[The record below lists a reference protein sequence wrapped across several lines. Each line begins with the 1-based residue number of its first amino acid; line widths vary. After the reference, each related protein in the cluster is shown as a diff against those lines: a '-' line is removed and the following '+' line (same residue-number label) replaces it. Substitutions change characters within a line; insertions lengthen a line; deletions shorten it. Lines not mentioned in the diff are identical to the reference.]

1 MKLLLSGLDTVECA
15 YFLRPA
21 LGCRL
26 DFQALA
32 LQRETLTYAAVAAKR
47 HQRSPAVTP
56 ARLVNSPTLL
66 TGLLKCGVCG
76 AGMTLATGKGGRYRY
91 YKCNTRIAQHAKA
104 CTTPAVPMDKLD
116 ALVLTAL
123 ADKVLTPERLKAMLQ
138 EMRLHLKQAQAQQS
152 DGLRVLQKELDELE
166 TATNRLYEAVEKGLL
181 PMDDMLSRRVQKLKA
196 RRDAV
201 MLEMAG
207 AWRTKDI
214 PLAAL
219 SSRQLDSVATAM
231 RSRLLD
237 RSSGFSKRYLRQ
249 FVSAISFDGQRVR
262 MQGKKAAL
270 LAAAMG
276 EKMGT
281 SAVPTSGM
289 GWLPDLGSNQ
299 GPAD

>member
-138 EMRLHLKQAQAQQS
+138 EMRLHLVA
-152 DGLRVLQKELDELE
+152 
-166 TATNRLYEAVEKGLL
+166 
-181 PMDDMLSRRVQKLKA
+181 
-196 RRDAV
+196 
-201 MLEMAG
+201 AG
-207 AWRTKDI
+207 RT
-214 PLAAL
+214 LTTRA
-219 SSRQLDSVATAM
+219 
-231 RSRLLD
+231 
-237 RSSGFSKRYLRQ
+237 G
-249 FVSAISFDGQRVR
+249 
-262 MQGKKAAL
+262 
-270 LAAAMG
+270 
-276 EKMGT
+276 
-281 SAVPTSGM
+281 
-289 GWLPDLGSNQ
+289 
-299 GPAD
+299 